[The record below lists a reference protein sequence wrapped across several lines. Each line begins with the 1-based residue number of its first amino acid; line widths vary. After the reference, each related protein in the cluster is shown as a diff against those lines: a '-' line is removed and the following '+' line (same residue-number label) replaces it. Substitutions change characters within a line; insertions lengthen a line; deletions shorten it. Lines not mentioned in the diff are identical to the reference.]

1 MIMNNDLLYRIALTK
16 VPHIGDIHAKIL
28 INQFHTAQNV
38 FKTPR
43 KLLEKIEGIG
53 TIRANAIKQFKDFE
67 QCERELIFL
76 EKHQIKVFT
85 YQDEAYP
92 KNLIRCDDCP
102 SLLYFKGNAILNE
115 KKIISIVGTRV
126 NTDYGKQCCEK
137 LIEELSTQEIIIVS
151 GLAYGIDTIA
161 HRAALRNGLQTVGVL
176 AHGLDRI
183 YPHQN
188 RSLAHQMINQGGLL
202 TDFCNGELPNKQN
215 FPKRNRI
222 TAGIC
227 DALIVIETGV
237 KGGSLITAEIANSY
251 NKDVFAFPGRVNDTK
266 SMGCNELIKTNKACL
281 IYDSNDLL
289 NLLNWTSSPKHGVS
303 VQSTLFYDCD
313 ENEKKIINCFKSD
326 EELHYDYLFNYTQI
340 SNTILANSLLTLE
353 MNNVIKSLPGK
364 RYRLSN
370 Y

>member
-1 MIMNNDLLYRIALTK
+1 MNNDLLYKIALTK
-16 VPHIGDIHAKIL
+16 VPHIGDVHAKIL
-28 INQFHTAQNV
+28 INQFHSAQNV
-38 FKTPR
+38 FNVPKR
-43 KLLEKIEGIG
+43 HLEKIEGIG
-53 TIRANAIKQFKDFE
+53 SIRANAIKQFKDFE
-67 QCERELIFL
+67 QCEREIIFL
-76 EKHQIKVFT
+76 EKHQIKAFT
-85 YQDEAYP
+85 YQDEDYP

-102 SLLYFKGNAILNE
+102 SLLFFKGNTSLNE

-137 LIEELSTQEIIIVS
+137 LIEELSAQDFIIVS

-161 HRAALRNGLQTVGVL
+161 HRSALKNGLPTVGVL

-188 RSLAHQMINQGGLL
+188 KSLAHQMINQGGLL
-202 TDFCNGELPNKQN
+202 TDFCSGELPNKQN

-251 NKDVFAFPGRVNDTK
+251 NKDVFAFPGRVTDSK

-281 IYDSNDLL
+281 INDSADLL
-289 NLLNWTSSPKHGVS
+289 NLLNWNPSLKHDTS
-303 VQSTLFYDCD
+303 VQSTLFYDYD
-313 ENEKKIINCFKSD
+313 ENEKKIISCFKRD
-326 EELHYDYLFNYTQI
+326 EELHYDYIYYSTQL
-340 SNTILANSLLTLE
+340 SNTTLATSLLTLE
-353 MNNVIKSLPGK
+353 MNNIIKSFPGK

>member
-1 MIMNNDLLYRIALTK
+1 MNNDLIYKIALTK
-16 VPHIGDIHAKIL
+16 VPHIGDVHAKIL
-28 INQFHTAQNV
+28 ISQFHSAQNV
-38 FKTPR
+38 FNTAKR
-43 KLLEKIEGIG
+43 HLEKIEGIG
-53 TIRANAIKQFKDFE
+53 SIRANAIKQFKDFE
-67 QCERELIFL
+67 PCERELLFL
-76 EKHQIKVFT
+76 DKHQIKAIS
-85 YQDEAYP
+85 YHDEAYP
-92 KNLIRCDDCP
+92 KNLLRCDDCP
-102 SLLYFKGNAILNE
+102 SLLFFKGNASLNE

-161 HRAALRNGLQTVGVL
+161 HRSALKNELQTIGVL

-183 YPHQN
+183 YPDQN
-188 RSLAHQMINQGGLL
+188 KALAQQMINQGGLL
-202 TDFCNGELPNKQN
+202 TDFCSGELPNKQN

-227 DALIVIETGV
+227 DALIVIETGI

-251 NKDVFAFPGRVNDTK
+251 NKDVFAFPGRVTDTK

-281 IYDSNDLL
+281 INDSNDLL
-289 NLLNWTSSPKHGVS
+289 NLLNWNTSSKS
-303 VQSTLFYDCD
+303 ETAVQSKLFYDFD
-313 ENEKKIINCFKSD
+313 ENEMKIINCFKSV
-326 EELHYDYLFNYTQI
+326 EELHYDNLFNATQL
-340 SNTILANSLLTLE
+340 SNTILATSLLSLE
-353 MNNVIKSLPGK
+353 MNNIIKSLPGK

>member
-1 MIMNNDLLYRIALTK
+1 MYNDLLYKIALTK
-16 VPHIGDIHAKIL
+16 VPHIGDVHSKIL
-28 INQFHTAQNV
+28 INQFHSAQAV
-38 FKTPR
+38 FNTP
-43 KLLEKIEGIG
+43 KSQLEKIEGIG
-53 TIRANAIKQFKDFE
+53 SIRANAIKQFKDFDP
-67 QCERELIFL
+67 CEKELIFL

-92 KNLIRCDDCP
+92 KNLLRCDDCP
-102 SLLYFKGNAILNE
+102 SLLYLKGNVEWNE
-115 KKIISIVGTRV
+115 KRIISIVGTRL

-137 LIEELSTQEIIIVS
+137 LIEDLSTQEIIVVS

-161 HRAALRNGLQTVGVL
+161 HRTALKNGLQTIGVL

-188 RSLAHQMINQGGLL
+188 KTLAQQMINQGGLL
-202 TDFCNGELPNKQN
+202 TDFCSGELPNKQN

-222 TAGIC
+222 TSGIC
-227 DALIVIETGV
+227 DALIVIETGI

-251 NKDVFAFPGRVNDTK
+251 NKDVFAFPGRVTDPK
-266 SMGCNELIKTNKACL
+266 SQGCNELIKSNKACL
-281 IYDSNDLL
+281 INDSNDLL
-289 NLLNWTSSPKHGVS
+289 NLLNWNTSSNSEVS
-303 VQSTLFYDCD
+303 VQSTLFYDYD

-326 EELHYDYLFNYTQI
+326 EEVHYDYLFYSTQL
-340 SNTILANSLLTLE
+340 SNTILANSLLALE
-353 MNNVIKSLPGK
+353 MNNIIKSLPGK